1 MLLFLYVFMAN
12 KKQLLKCLQNDM
24 FNYNSYLNQSIDQ
37 SIKQIS
43 MRRASKHDFASDTG

>member
-24 FNYNSYLNQSIDQ
+24 FNYNQSIDQ
-37 SIKQIS
+37 SINQTDFYEGSKQ
-43 MRRASKHDFASDTG
+43 A